1 MNIGKLFQIK
11 QYFWMLYPS
20 KETASRSAREVAYGV
35 DPRHVGVADVAGA
48 LVAAATAFNTVTAV
62 PSDADDDDAAYWSD
76 YWSNQLNCDV
86 SFISPKT
93 ILFPIEIDGK
103 FLKILSTTGEIG
115 WMIYPT
121 NQDWTKDCI
130 EEVTL

>member
-1 MNIGKLFQIK
+1 MNIGKLYQLK
-11 QYFWMLYPS
+11 QYYWLLYPS
-20 KETASRSAREVAYGV
+20 KETAAEAVADAAWTLYVAEVATESLSSAP
-35 DPRHVGVADVAGA
+35 D
-48 LVAAATAFNTVTAV
+48 
-62 PSDADDDDAAYWSD
+62 DADDDDAAYWSD

-103 FLKILSTTGEIG
+103 FLKILSTNGEIG

>member
-1 MNIGKLFQIK
+1 M
-11 QYFWMLYPS
+11 WPVSETAAEAALYPL
-20 KETASRSAREVAYGV
+20 EALYGAEVATESLSSAP
-35 DPRHVGVADVAGA
+35 DDA
-48 LVAAATAFNTVTAV
+48 L
-62 PSDADDDDAAYWSD
+62 DEDDAAYWSD

-115 WMIYPT
+115 WMIYPE
-121 NQDWTKDCI
+121 NEEWTKGSF
-130 EEVTL
+130 EEVKE

>member
-1 MNIGKLFQIK
+1 MSRVI
-11 QYFWMLYPS
+11 
-20 KETASRSAREVAYGV
+20 TAFRVAAKP
-35 DPRHVGVADVAGA
+35 DAADAASGA
-48 LVAAATAFNTVTAV
+48 L
-62 PSDADDDDAAYWSD
+62 SLDDLEALVLDEDDAAYWSD